1 MEQFATPALETP
13 VGHIVV
19 LMVGLVFAIS
29 LWQNRQSID
38 LFFFRITRGNVRA
51 GRLAAAGVPMAA
63 FFATCL
69 IVWRW
74 L

>member
-13 VGHIVV
+13 VGHIAV
-19 LMVGLVFAIS
+19 LVFGLVFAIL
-29 LWQNRQSID
+29 LWQNRQLID
-38 LFFFRITRGNVRA
+38 LFFFRITGGNARA
-51 GRLAAAGVPMAA
+51 GRLAAAGVPMAVFCTA
-63 FFATCL
+63 CL